1 MGRDDLQELRRAL
14 ERLFE
19 QLYEMTYVSGSL
31 KARIRDSLGTYREH
45 GAPFGR
51 SRAAVR
57 IWMTYRQYTT
67 PN

>member
-1 MGRDDLQELRRAL
+1 MGRNDFQELRRAL

-19 QLYEMTYVSGSL
+19 QLYEMTYAPSRL
-31 KARIRDSLGTYREH
+31 KTGIRDSLGTYREH

-51 SRAAVR
+51 SRAAIR